1 MPNNLQRWNDIIENL
16 YPELLDKEVFFDI
29 DSRIH
34 FNYGYLLA
42 LRKVGAVSAREYTS
56 LIKVHA
62 NFDNFDNRHVIEAGS
77 LIDKEKKNE

>member
-1 MPNNLQRWNDIIENL
+1 MNNLQKWHDIIDNL
-16 YPELLDKEVFFDI
+16 YNDLLEKEVFFDI
-29 DSRIH
+29 YSKIH

-62 NFDNFDNRHVIEAGS
+62 NFDNYNYRYAIKEGS
-77 LIDKEKKNE
+77 LIDKEKKDE